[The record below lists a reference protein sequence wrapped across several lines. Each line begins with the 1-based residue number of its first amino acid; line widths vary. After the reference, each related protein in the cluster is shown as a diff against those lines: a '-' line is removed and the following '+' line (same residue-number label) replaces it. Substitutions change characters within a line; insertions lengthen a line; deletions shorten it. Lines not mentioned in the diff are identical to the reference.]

1 MKLFS
6 FLFKTSP
13 WILALAV
20 ITGIASGIASAG
32 LMALINVKLAQIDQ
46 PMNALAWAF
55 AGVTATVLISNL
67 ISRLLLL
74 RLSTRAVKD
83 IRLDLCRQLLTA
95 PLREVERHGSSQIM
109 AALTEDILA
118 VSDTLAE
125 FPLLCIYASI
135 LIACLV
141 YLLWLCWPLGL
152 GLLGLFIF
160 GVISYELI
168 EKRTRPY
175 LKEGREKWDDLIGFY
190 QALIAGNKEIKLHRN
205 RRRAFFSEGL
215 VPTAEAMEKL
225 SFGWHSFYA
234 IASAYGQVFYFIV
247 IGAVLFV
254 APTFGHFK
262 PGVLAGFTLLTLYVN
277 GPISFIIGAFPAF
290 QRADVSLA
298 KIESLGLSL
307 STFGRSDLDVG
318 VRSLAP
324 SEAFVGIEVTSL
336 KYSYQGDE
344 GDRTFTLGPI
354 DLFLNPGEL
363 TFIIGGNGSGKSSFC
378 RLLTGLYVPEAGQI
392 LFNGVPVSDANRDDY
407 RQNFSTVF
415 SDYFLFDK
423 LFGLVS
429 DDLSDRVSQYLKRL
443 RLTNKVKVVDGTFS
457 TIDLSQGQRKRLA
470 LLTAFIENR
479 SIYLFDEWAADQD
492 PTFKEVFYYEILP
505 ELRAKGKTVIVIS
518 HDEHYYHVANR
529 IIKFEDG
536 VIIEDS
542 KNVARRAL
550 HATVHSSE
558 RVVKGELI

>member
-20 ITGIASGIASAG
+20 ITGVVSGIASAG
-32 LMALINVKLAQIDQ
+32 LMALMNVKLSHIDQ

-67 ISRLLLL
+67 SSRLLLL
-74 RLSTRAVKD
+74 RLSTRAVKE
-83 IRLDLCRQLLTA
+83 IRLDLCQQLLTA
-95 PLREVERHGSSQIM
+95 PLREVESHGSSQIM

-152 GLLGLFIF
+152 GLVGLFLF

-190 QALIAGNKEIKLHRN
+190 QALISGNKELKLHRN
-205 RRRAFFSEGL
+205 RRQAFFSEGL
-215 VPTAEAMEKL
+215 VPTAESMQQL

-234 IASAYGQVFYFIV
+234 IASAYGQIFYFIV

-254 APTFGHFK
+254 APSFGHFNS
-262 PGVLAGFTLLTLYVN
+262 GVLAGFTLLTLYVN

-307 STFGRSDLDVG
+307 SAVGRSDLDVKEH
-318 VRSLAP
+318 RLP
-324 SEAFVGIEVTSL
+324 PIETFLGIELIGL
-336 KYSYQGDE
+336 KYAYRGDE
-344 GDRTFTLGPI
+344 GERTFTLGPV

-378 RLLTGLYVPEAGQI
+378 RLLTGLYVPDAGEI
-392 LFNGVPVSDANRDDY
+392 VFNGVPVSDGNRDQY

-429 DDLSDRVSQYLKRL
+429 DDLSDRVSQYLKKL
-443 RLTNKVKVVDGTFS
+443 RLTSKVKVVEGTFS

-505 ELRAKGKTVIVIS
+505 ELRAKGKTIIVIS
-518 HDEHYYHVANR
+518 HDEHYYHVADR
-529 IIKFEDG
+529 IVKFEDG
-536 VIIEDS
+536 LIIEDRP
-542 KNVARRAL
+542 NVARRYSHGIA
-550 HATVHSSE
+550 HSSE
-558 RVVKGELI
+558 RVAKGELI